1 VEEFIVIKE
10 LKQGGQKEVYLVE
23 HQKYGKCVY
32 KKGKCSHLNDLE
44 RIKREVSILKEIDSC
59 YFPKN
64 YEASFNDNGEF
75 NIIEEYIEADSLS
88 DIMDAYKG
96 NENKVLRLL
105 LNLIN
110 GLKILWDKRR
120 VHRDLKPD
128 NILIKPNGQ
137 PVIIDLGI
145 VRALDE
151 NSLTLT
157 EQLNGP
163 CTPIYAAPEQ
173 IKNRKYSIDV
183 RTDFFTLGIIATELI
198 LGKHPFSVDVTNAG
212 MSIVDN
218 ILNER
223 YKLEYDGICLS
234 NDLKNIITRLLK
246 PEPYQRIR
254 TYNQLEEEILKILKG
269 DK

>member
-1 VEEFIVIKE
+1 MIKK
-10 LKQGGQKEVYLVE
+10 LKTGGQKEVYLIE
-23 HQKYGKCVY
+23 HSKYGICIL
-32 KKGKCSHLNDLE
+32 KKGKCSSLNSLE
-44 RIKREVSILKEIDSC
+44 RIKREVFILKEINSC

-64 YEASFNDNGEF
+64 YEANFYDNGEF
-75 NIIEEYIEADSLS
+75 NIFEEYIESDSLS
-88 DIMDAYKG
+88 DIMDIYKG

-105 LNLIN
+105 LSLID
-110 GLKILWDKRR
+110 GLKILWDKRI

-128 NILIKPNGQ
+128 NILIKSNGE

-151 NSLTLT
+151 KSLTLT
-157 EQLNGP
+157 VQLNGP

-173 IKNRKYSIDV
+173 IRNRKSSIDV
-183 RTDFFTLGIIATELI
+183 RTDFFSLGIIVTELI
-198 LGKHPFSVDVTNAG
+198 LGKHPFSIDVTNVG

-218 ILNER
+218 ILNGR
-223 YKLEYDGICLS
+223 YKLEYDGIYLS
-234 NDLKNIITRLLK
+234 NKLQNIVRKLLQ

-254 TYNQLEEEILKILKG
+254 TYSQLEGEIINLLKG